1 MFWGIGMV
9 LEYCGAA
16 GVKRERRAMERRLVV
31 MGRIWSVEMETY
43 RTILEAFELS
53 ECVDINCELLDAAK
67 NYLFLIVE
75 M

>member
-1 MFWGIGMV
+1 MYRVAEKCFGVLV
-9 LEYCGAA
+9 LEYCGAV
-16 GVKRERRAMERRLVV
+16 GVKRRLVV